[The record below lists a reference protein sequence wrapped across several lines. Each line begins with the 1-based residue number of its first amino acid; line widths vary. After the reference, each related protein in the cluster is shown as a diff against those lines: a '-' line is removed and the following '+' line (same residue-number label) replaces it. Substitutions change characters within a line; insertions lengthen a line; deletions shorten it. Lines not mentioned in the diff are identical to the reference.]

1 MIDITSVYNALS
13 GFVGEY
19 WAGFIVT
26 AVVAVCALAQTAM
39 SPPTENSSAL
49 YKILY
54 EHADRI
60 VSNTSTEKTA
70 ANHGQTFPQPCR
82 PSEQRGE
89 QFSPGHIIS
98 PYCRERR
105 SWTSRSCS
113 RTCPSRHR

>member
-54 EHADRI
+54 AVTDKIGCNFWKARNA
-60 VSNTSTEKTA
+60 V
-70 ANHGQTFPQPCR
+70 
-82 PSEQRGE
+82 
-89 QFSPGHIIS
+89 PGD
-98 PYCRERR
+98 
-105 SWTSRSCS
+105 TGK
-113 RTCPSRHR
+113 